1 VIMASNKAK
10 HVFTV
15 HKDAVRVEVLPA
27 GVSEREYRVVHGVR
41 LSLVLTGTGSFD
53 AHITVRLAG
62 VGAAATITGIL
73 IGSGD
78 VKQVLR
84 TMQIHEAP
92 STTSDLLVKTV
103 LSGHAACLYDGGI
116 RVEKSAQKTTAYQ
129 RNENLLLSENAA
141 VESKPSLEIL
151 ANDVRCTHGAATGP
165 VNEEQLWYLRSR
177 GLTRHKAE
185 ALLVRG
191 FVQSALTRVGDTDMK
206 RIVERQLPDTV

>member
-1 VIMASNKAK
+1 MASNQAK
-10 HVFTV
+10 YVFTV
-15 HKDAVRVEVLPA
+15 HKDAVRIEVLPA

-41 LSLVLTGTGSFD
+41 LSLVFTGTGSFD

-62 VGAAATITGIL
+62 DGAAATITGIL

-78 VKQVLR
+78 VIQVLR

-103 LSGHAACLYDGGI
+103 LSGHATCLYDGVI
-116 RVEKSAQKTTAYQ
+116 RVEKSAQKTNAYQ
-129 RNENLLLSENAA
+129 RNENLLLSENVV

-151 ANDVRCTHGAATGP
+151 ANEVCCTHGAATGP
-165 VNEEQLWYLRSR
+165 VNEEQLWYLMSR
-177 GLTRHKAE
+177 GIPRHE
-185 ALLVRG
+185 ARELLVRG

-206 RIVERQLPDTV
+206 RIVERQLPDAV